1 MPTNNFKVGEMLN
14 KRSPN
19 SKTWINFDGSYTT
32 EIHQGVIHFE
42 DYEGNLHNI
51 DTSLFDEADLFD
63 YDGPIEK
70 HGKDLLNEARERSRA
85 DKKANKLNRD
95 SYDFQGLKV
104 PFLAKLPRN
113 FKRGYKI
120 GYGENRLHF
129 KPVGA
134 SPSKGYVDEER
145 GNCIHYQDAWNDAD
159 VCLELTDKGIK
170 ETIVLKTDRAPF
182 KFSFEVNGTLEDD
195 LTAGAMALQPAWLE
209 DANGEKRDVSQTI
222 RRVGEQTF
230 IDLEA
235 DVNGLVYPI
244 YIDPTVNVQPNPTN
258 GIDAYIN
265 EGNPAQNNG
274 TDTNMFV
281 GLTSGS
287 SLRYRSLIKFDISYI
302 PIGASITSS
311 SVYLY
316 QSGSYDTSGQTLNF
330 YRITADWNETAV
342 TWNNQPTFDNTNVY
356 AQMTTGASS
365 TFYSTLSA
373 NLNNLISGWVNG
385 TFPNYG
391 MMIAHSN
398 EAVQGT
404 YKSFWTS
411 DYTTLTT
418 NRPKL
423 QINYNLPPTTPTVTL
438 PNGGETLNSSYT
450 VTWTGSKDYE
460 TPFTAFPYDNSF
472 ALQLSSST
480 TKIAQSFTNTTAG
493 TLKTFS
499 FFASSVPASTN
510 ARISLCS
517 VNGQS
522 PFTELSVV
530 ASFAVVNGRNDVPF
544 NYALSA
550 STDYFLVV
558 EYVNNI
564 FSINF
569 GLVMPNSAGYTR
581 YLSSGTWTT
590 ASGGP
595 WCFEAKVEL
604 NTSLQYHIQLSTN
617 NGSTW
622 KDIVA
627 LTSAGATS
635 YTYDFIN
642 EAQTSTGLIRIRA
655 YDGSAYSPYDQSNGV
670 FTIQH
675 NQAPTAPTNL
685 NPSSGVK
692 DQAVVNRL
700 SWTHNDPNGDIQ
712 SKFDLQYRLQGAGSW
727 TTVTQTTPNNYY
739 DFSAWGL
746 PLGVIEW
753 QVRTYDQAGL
763 SGPYSSIATFSVATK
778 PATPTITSPTN
789 GATVSIANPVIQWSH
804 PTQTDYDLIIKDSTG
819 TTTIWQDTKTSTNK
833 AVTVGANLANGTSYK
848 VQVAVKDS
856 GGLWSNF
863 ASNDITVSYTP
874 PAIPILTSVEDN
886 IRGSIAITI
895 NNPTPTGSQPTVTGC
910 DLYRQEGTGAFVCI
924 KKGINGSYTDYTVK
938 PNTTISYYVIANG
951 SNGTVSQSATITDS
965 AGVSLT
971 QLALLSDNTK
981 YVTLTLGT
989 KLSENRK
996 VERAL
1001 MQFAGR
1007 KYAVAEFGEQKEN
1020 GYSYS
1025 YVIKTQSELD
1035 TLESILDAQE
1045 TILLRDTKG
1054 RKAFVTLEGIS
1065 INELATYWEIT
1076 LNPTQVEYNEGV

>member
-14 KRSPN
+14 KRSLN

-32 EIHQGVIHFE
+32 EIHQGQIHFE

-51 DTSLFDEADLFD
+51 DTNLFDEADLFD

-70 HGKDLLNEARERSRA
+70 HGKDLLNEARERARA
-85 DKKANKLNRD
+85 DKKASKMNRD
-95 SYDFQGLKV
+95 TYDFQGLKV

-120 GYGENRLHF
+120 GHGDNKLHF

-170 ETIVLKTDRAPF
+170 ETIVLKTDRAPY
-182 KFSFEVNGTLEDD
+182 KFSFEVLGTLEDD
-195 LTAGAMALQPAWLE
+195 LTAGTMALQPAWLE
-209 DANGEKRDVSQTI
+209 DAEGTKRDVTQTI

-235 DVNGLVYPI
+235 DVVGLVYPI
-244 YIDPTVNVQPNPTN
+244 YIDPTVTIQPNGTAGKDAFVYSGTPDSTN
-258 GIDAYIN
+258 DV
-265 EGNPAQNNG
+265 
-274 TDTNMFV
+274 TNITIGRDSS
-281 GLTSGS
+281 GLNRG
-287 SLRYRSLIKFDISYI
+287 LIQFDLSTI
-302 PIGASITSS
+302 PVS
-311 SVYLY
+311 SVI
-316 QSGSYDTSGQTLNF
+316 TNATITF
-330 YRITADWNETAV
+330 YVPNSFDGVARTVNIHRITNTWTENTV
-342 TWNNQPTFDNTNVY
+342 TWNTQPTFDATIAGTILVT
-356 AQMTTGASS
+356 TTGQ
-365 TFYSTLSA
+365 TPITTDLSTLF
-373 NLNNLISGWVNG
+373 SGWVNSSY
-385 TFPNYG
+385 TNYG
-391 MMIAHSN
+391 LLMKMNDESTAN
-398 EAVQGT
+398 T
-404 YKSFWTS
+404 YKQFSSS
-411 DYTTLTT
+411 DHATVG
-418 NRPKL
+418 NRPSL
-423 QINYNLPPTTPTVTL
+423 SVTYNVPPTTPTVTA
-438 PNGGETLNSSYT
+438 PNGGETLNSSYNI
-450 VTWTGSKDYE
+450 TWTGATD
-460 TPFTAFPYDNSF
+460 
-472 ALQLSSST
+472 T
-480 TKIAQSFTNTTAG
+480 T
-493 TLKTFS
+493 
-499 FFASSVPASTN
+499 
-510 ARISLCS
+510 
-517 VNGQS
+517 
-522 PFTELSVV
+522 
-530 ASFAVVNGRNDVPF
+530 
-544 NYALSA
+544 
-550 STDYFLVV
+550 VV
-558 EYVNNI
+558 ETAPNETV
-564 FSINF
+564 SVS
-569 GLVMPNSAGYTR
+569 GLTSYATIGQTYKVKNTGVITDVSFYVMPNNASFSMTLDIKNSTDGQTPGTTTYATKSASVPVNMLFNKVTFTLTTPLSVTQNQLLFFKISGIPSDSVSLYCSGSSVYVDGNAYWNSVQTR
-581 YLSSGTWTT
+581 DFRVDVSEQASSY
-590 ASGGP
+590 
-595 WCFEAKVEL
+595 
-604 NTSLQYHIQLSTN
+604 LQYHIQLSTD
-617 NGSTW
+617 NGTNW
-622 KDIVA
+622 KDIIA

-655 YDGSAYSPYDQSNGV
+655 YDGSAYGPYDQSNGV

-685 NPSSGVK
+685 SPSGTVI
-692 DQAVVNRL
+692 DRAQIQRI
-700 SWTHNDPNGDIQ
+700 SWQHNDPNADTQ
-712 SKFDLQYRLQGAGSW
+712 SKFDLQWRLQGGSW
-727 TTVTQTTPNNYY
+727 TTVTQTTVNQYY
-739 DFSAWGL
+739 DAPALTFPAGT
-746 PLGVIEW
+746 IEY

-763 SGPYSSIATFSVATK
+763 SGPYSAITTFTSADK
-778 PATPTITSPTN
+778 PTTPTITSPTN
-789 GATVSIANPVIQWSH
+789 GATVAVANPVVQWSA
-804 PTQTDYDLIIKDSTG
+804 PTQSDYWVKITDSTG
-819 TTTIWQDTKTSTNK
+819 NTTIFEEIKTSGNK
-833 AVTVGANLANGTSYK
+833 ATTVTTNLSNSTSYK
-848 VQVAVKDS
+848 VKVAIKTVS
-856 GGLWSNF
+856 SGLWSDF

-874 PAIPILTSVEDN
+874 PAIPTLTSIEDN

-895 NNPTPTGSQPTVTGC
+895 NNPTPTGTQPTVTSC

-951 SNGTVSQSATITDS
+951 NNGTVSQSATITDS

-989 KLSENRK
+989 KLNESRK

-1025 YVIKTQSELD
+1025 YVIKTQAELD